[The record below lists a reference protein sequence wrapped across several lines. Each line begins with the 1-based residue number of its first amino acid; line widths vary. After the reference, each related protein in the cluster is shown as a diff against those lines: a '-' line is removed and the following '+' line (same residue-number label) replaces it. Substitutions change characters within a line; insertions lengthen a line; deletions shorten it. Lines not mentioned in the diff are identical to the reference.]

1 MEIAKTYPLLKLYV
15 CAYSSVLKKVIPPK
29 VLKDERTLIVERMT
43 SFLAQNRGKAGGV
56 LSAMKAKEAA
66 AVGEALVQYIKDQP
80 TPDGQLAYELRCA
93 LKKVLSRKMGIQ
105 AAKQQ
110 FLDQKVFQDKLLIQ
124 TQNEIKTNQT
134 AQRIQAFKTKLA
146 LQIKLTLQAKK
157 DLENQLSP
165 LLELVAQAVQSK
177 PLKPKAPPKAPAA
190 PKSIF
195 QQKPTTPSLFEWE
208 KVIPWEKLVQ
218 LAEYL
223 EQKVKSEL
231 PEVKLELKLP
241 EANAQVTDRN
251 LEDLITFFY
260 DVTVKST
267 LDPVAKYA
275 IVMAEFL
282 ADYVGALDDSN
293 RAVVMDLFARL
304 AEELSSTVT

>member
-1 MEIAKTYPLLKLYV
+1 M
-15 CAYSSVLKKVIPPK
+15 
-29 VLKDERTLIVERMT
+29 
-43 SFLAQNRGKAGGV
+43 
-56 LSAMKAKEAA
+56 
-66 AVGEALVQYIKDQP
+66 
-80 TPDGQLAYELRCA
+80 
-93 LKKVLSRKMGIQ
+93 
-105 AAKQQ
+105 
-110 FLDQKVFQDKLLIQ
+110 
-124 TQNEIKTNQT
+124 
-134 AQRIQAFKTKLA
+134 
-146 LQIKLTLQAKK
+146 TLQAKK

-241 EANAQVTDRN
+241 EANAQVTD
-251 LEDLITFFY
+251 LQSAGYLITFF
-260 DVTVKST
+260 
-267 LDPVAKYA
+267 
-275 IVMAEFL
+275 
-282 ADYVGALDDSN
+282 
-293 RAVVMDLFARL
+293 
-304 AEELSSTVT
+304 